1 MTALQRFIAASG
13 MTNLAD
19 GIAVVAWGW
28 VASLLTRDALLV
40 ALVPVALRL
49 PWAVLALPAGLVTDR
64 VDRRRLILAMDGLRA
79 TAFLAA
85 GLSLWAAL
93 PLAVA
98 PSEGVSNP
106 GLYVALLLSALVV
119 GGAEV
124 FRDNAAQTMLPALVP
139 SVQLERANGQLW
151 SAELLTNALIGPAL
165 GAFLIGLWLPL
176 AFGLNAVAYGM
187 AMLLVAGLAGQFRA
201 VRAERRGWRAELDEG
216 FTFLRGVPLLKTL
229 AWTTGFW
236 NLFHQMIVIGVVL
249 HAQENLGL
257 SAQAYGLTLAGGAVG
272 GIAGSLLGER
282 IGRALGPT
290 RTMQWMLAASGPC
303 FIGMALA
310 PGAWTLGACF
320 AAMEFTGFVWNVVSV
335 STRQRM
341 IPDALLGRVNSLY
354 RLLAWGMMPLGLVL
368 SGLVV
373 SAGELFLS
381 RGAALVLPFW
391 AAGLGS
397 VLVTGAVWARI
408 ARGFA
413 GISR

>member
-1 MTALQRFIAASG
+1 
-13 MTNLAD
+13 
-19 GIAVVAWGW
+19 
-28 VASLLTRDALLV
+28 
-40 ALVPVALRL
+40 
-49 PWAVLALPAGLVTDR
+49 
-64 VDRRRLILAMDGLRA
+64 
-79 TAFLAA
+79 
-85 GLSLWAAL
+85 
-93 PLAVA
+93 
-98 PSEGVSNP
+98 
-106 GLYVALLLSALVV
+106 
-119 GGAEV
+119 
-124 FRDNAAQTMLPALVP
+124 
-139 SVQLERANGQLW
+139 
-151 SAELLTNALIGPAL
+151 
-165 GAFLIGLWLPL
+165 
-176 AFGLNAVAYGM
+176 
-187 AMLLVAGLAGQFRA
+187 
-201 VRAERRGWRAELDEG
+201 
-216 FTFLRGVPLLKTL
+216 
-229 AWTTGFW
+229 
-236 NLFHQMIVIGVVL
+236 
-249 HAQENLGL
+249 
-257 SAQAYGLTLAGGAVG
+257 
-272 GIAGSLLGER
+272 
-282 IGRALGPT
+282 
-290 RTMQWMLAASGPC
+290 MQWMLAASGPC